1 MDRIEPKGTEVH
13 FLYESCDIFADPCS
27 AREKKIPF
35 VFHKNTVSVAQLH
48 NSLSVLPFL
57 SLLHNSWPC
66 FFFFG
71 WAGSVT
77 EASPF
82 LLDSYI
88 SLFPLLP
95 LQCVQMEVNA

>member
-1 MDRIEPKGTEVH
+1 MHEKK
-13 FLYESCDIFADPCS
+13 
-27 AREKKIPF
+27 KKIPF

-66 FFFFG
+66 FFFG